1 VNESKKTFTEILNK
15 ESEYKSTQQEYKDKT
30 NKNTTDM
37 HEELSKVM
45 LSLEEDKAALKKYE
59 LQLAKLEM
67 EYEHMADKKEL
78 TKDVVSCIEVLD
90 CVER

>member
-1 VNESKKTFTEILNK
+1 MNENKKMWTDVLNR
-15 ESEYKSTQQEYKDKT
+15 ESEYKNTQIEYKDKT

-45 LSLEEDKAALKKYE
+45 LSLEEDRVTLKKYE
-59 LQLAKLEM
+59 SQLAKLEM
-67 EYEHMADKKEL
+67 EYEHMTDKKEL
-78 TKDVVSCIEVLD
+78 TKDVVSYIEVLD